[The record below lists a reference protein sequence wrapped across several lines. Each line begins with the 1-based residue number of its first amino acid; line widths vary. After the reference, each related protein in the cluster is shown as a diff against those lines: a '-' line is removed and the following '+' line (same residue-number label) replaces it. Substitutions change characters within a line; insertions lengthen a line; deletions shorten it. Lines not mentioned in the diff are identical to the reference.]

1 SPCVQ
6 SRSGRACA
14 PTSARSWTG
23 SSRTGDRPLSTW
35 VGASRLSQSNRGPK
49 LLGSGWTF
57 ERKLD
62 RVMTP
67 PAQAGGFSEERLL
80 APTAASQATAQV
92 SPPGHLSRLAPE
104 GPIRAL
110 KRGTPCSP
118 QGLTARYVLRTP
130 RFRRA
135 ATAGARGS

>member
-1 SPCVQ
+1 
-6 SRSGRACA
+6 
-14 PTSARSWTG
+14 
-23 SSRTGDRPLSTW
+23 
-35 VGASRLSQSNRGPK
+35 
-49 LLGSGWTF
+49 
-57 ERKLD
+57 
-62 RVMTP
+62 MTP
-67 PAQAGGFSEERLL
+67 PATAGGFSEERLL

-135 ATAGARGS
+135 ATAGARGSHRVGGEDADQVQRGREYLADGRGQFQARTLDA